1 MCFLGNLQTIGGGG
15 LIMVPGQVVPT
26 LPSGGT
32 PPPGTGGTS
41 WVAPSLSKWFD
52 NDILILN
59 KTPKI
64 LAPDHTNIV
73 MTPTLSNLH
82 LSFF

>member
-41 WVAPSLSKWFD
+41 WVAPSLSKWFY

-64 LAPDHTNIV
+64 FVPVHTNIV
-73 MTPTLSNLH
+73 ITPTLSICLF
-82 LSFF
+82 S